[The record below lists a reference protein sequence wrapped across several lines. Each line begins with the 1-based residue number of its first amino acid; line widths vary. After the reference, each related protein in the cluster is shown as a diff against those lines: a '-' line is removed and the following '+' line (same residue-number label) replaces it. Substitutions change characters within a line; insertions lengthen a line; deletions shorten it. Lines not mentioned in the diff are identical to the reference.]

1 MGTLNNIRETWNDLK
16 TSYFPVFLRVL
27 LKVLV
32 TNYGSPSFEEL
43 YLVDKSSLSVVF
55 IVV

>member
-1 MGTLNNIRETWNDLK
+1 MGTSNNIRETWNDLK

>member
-1 MGTLNNIRETWNDLK
+1 MGTSNNIRETWNDLK
-16 TSYFPVFLRVL
+16 TSYLPVFLRVL